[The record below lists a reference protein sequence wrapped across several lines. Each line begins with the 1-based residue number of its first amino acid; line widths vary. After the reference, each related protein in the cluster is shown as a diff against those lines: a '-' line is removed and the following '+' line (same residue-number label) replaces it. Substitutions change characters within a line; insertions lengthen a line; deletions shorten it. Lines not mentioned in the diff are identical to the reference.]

1 LFSPPSDHDFAGNAL
16 TGLAVLPRAPMATTP
31 ETQTSPRQRDIA
43 MLARPLRIL
52 IYLLIVLAIVEL
64 YRQASTLVLQLTNI
78 GLIFMFAAVVA
89 VLVTPLVDRIK
100 TLPGLRGHR
109 GAAVLVLYGAIL
121 ILIGGAAA
129 LLAPTVVADAS
140 KLGQQVPALTDAA
153 QHVLD
158 KVQSSLRAFGIN
170 LSYTIPR
177 GGASLGGDIS
187 PASLTRIGGLVSPL
201 VNVLLVI
208 VVSIYL
214 TSQGRELVATARKL
228 FPAQERL
235 FDFTMLAVGAA
246 VAAYVRS
253 QLLMS
258 LLMGLYTGITLTLLG
273 VHYAAALGVA
283 VFFLE
288 MLPLVG
294 APIGFLL
301 AIAVAATQSFQ
312 LAIEATVI
320 SLIGHAI
327 EAYILGPRISGK
339 VTRIHPLAAMGA
351 LLIGAELGGI
361 LGALLA
367 IPVAVIGN
375 IFLGAMYVS
384 SRGRDGLQIA
394 DTPGPVGVS
403 DLPSLADQIAVNAE
417 DVPDEIGADLMTKPP
432 RRNRRAA
439 PTPEISGS

>member
-1 LFSPPSDHDFAGNAL
+1 
-16 TGLAVLPRAPMATTP
+16 MARL
-31 ETQTSPRQRDIA
+31 E
-43 MLARPLRIL
+43 RPLRVL
-52 IYLLIVLAIVEL
+52 IYLLIALAIVEL

-78 GLIFMFAAVVA
+78 VLIFIFAAVIA
-89 VLVTPLVDRIK
+89 MLVTPIVDRVQGIP
-100 TLPGLRGHR
+100 LLRGRR
-109 GAAVLVLYGAIL
+109 GLAVLVLYGAIL
-121 ILIGGAAA
+121 IVVGLAAA
-129 LLAPTVVADAS
+129 LLAPTLFADAS
-140 KLGQQVPALTDAA
+140 KLGQQVPAIEDAA
-153 QHVLD
+153 QRTLD
-158 KVQSSLRAFGIN
+158 AAEASLRVFGFN
-170 LSYTIPR
+170 LSYRIPR

-187 PASLTRIGGLVSPL
+187 PASLTSIGGIVSPV
-201 VNVLLVI
+201 VNTLLVI

-228 FPAQERL
+228 FPAQERI

-246 VAAYVRS
+246 VAAYVRA

-258 LLMGLYTGITLTLLG
+258 LLMGLYTGITLSLLG

-301 AIAVAATQSFQ
+301 AIAVAATQSLP
-312 LAIEATVI
+312 LAVEATLV
-320 SLIGHAI
+320 SLVGHAI

-375 IFLGAMYVS
+375 IFLGAVYVS
-384 SRGRDGLQIA
+384 SQGRDGLQIA

-403 DLPSLADQIAVNAE
+403 DLPSLADQISVNAE
-417 DVPDEIGADLMTKPP
+417 DVPAEIGADLLIKKAPARK
-432 RRNRRAA
+432 RRQA
-439 PTPEISGS
+439 PAPAPEIGGRTE

>member
-1 LFSPPSDHDFAGNAL
+1 MANTSEAPATIRGAL
-16 TGLAVLPRAPMATTP
+16 
-31 ETQTSPRQRDIA
+31 SIA
-43 MLARPLRIL
+43 KLERPLRIL
-52 IYLLIVLAIVEL
+52 IYLLIALAIVEL

-78 GLIFMFAAVVA
+78 VLIFMFAAVVA
-89 VLVTPLVDRIK
+89 MLVTPIVDRVQGIP
-100 TLPGLRGHR
+100 LLRGHR
-109 GAAVLVLYGAIL
+109 GIAVLVLYGAIL
-121 ILIGGAAA
+121 ILVGLAAA
-129 LLAPTVVADAS
+129 LLAPTVVADTS
-140 KLGQQVPALTDAA
+140 KLGQQVPAIEDAA
-153 QHVLD
+153 QRALD
-158 KVQSSLRAFGIN
+158 AAQSSLRAFGLN
-170 LSYTIPR
+170 LSYKIPR

-187 PASLTRIGGLVSPL
+187 PASLTSIGGIVSPL
-201 VNVLLVI
+201 VNTLLVI

-228 FPAQERL
+228 FPAQERI

-246 VAAYVRS
+246 VAAYVRA

-301 AIAVAATQSFQ
+301 AIAVAATQSLQ
-312 LAIEATVI
+312 LAIEATAV
-320 SLIGHAI
+320 SLVGHAI

-375 IFLGAMYVS
+375 IFLGALYVS
-384 SRGRDGLQIA
+384 SQGRDGLQIA

-417 DVPDEIGADLMTKPP
+417 DAQTEIGADLIIKKTPARRRRP
-432 RRNRRAA
+432 R
-439 PTPEISGS
+439 PVP

>member
-1 LFSPPSDHDFAGNAL
+1 
-16 TGLAVLPRAPMATTP
+16 MATTSEAP
-31 ETQTSPRQRDIA
+31 APARESRDIA
-43 MLARPLRIL
+43 RLARPLRLL
-52 IYLLIVLAIVEL
+52 IYLLIALAIVEL

-89 VLVTPLVDRIK
+89 MLVTPIVDRVQG
-100 TLPGLRGHR
+100 LPLLRGHR
-109 GAAVLVLYGAIL
+109 GTAVLVLYGAIM
-121 ILIGGAAA
+121 ILVGLAAA
-129 LLAPTVVADAS
+129 LLAPTVIADAT
-140 KLGQQVPALTDAA
+140 KLGQQLPAIEDAA
-153 QHVLD
+153 QRALD
-158 KVQSSLRAFGIN
+158 TAQASLRAFGIN
-170 LSYTIPR
+170 LAYKIPR
-177 GGASLGGDIS
+177 GGTSLGGDIS
-187 PASLTRIGGLVSPL
+187 PASLTRIGGIVSPL
-201 VNVLLVI
+201 VNALLVI

-228 FPAQERL
+228 FPAQERI

-246 VAAYVRS
+246 VAAYVRA

-258 LLMGLYTGITLTLLG
+258 LMMGLYTGVTLSLLG

-301 AIAVAATQSFQ
+301 AIVVAATQSLQ
-312 LAIEATVI
+312 LAIEATAV
-320 SLIGHAI
+320 SLVGHAI

-375 IFLGAMYVS
+375 IFLGALYVS
-384 SRGRDGLQIA
+384 SQGRDGLQIA
-394 DTPGPVGVS
+394 NTPGPVGVS
-403 DLPSLADQIAVNAE
+403 DLPSLADQIAVNADE
-417 DVPDEIGADLMTKPP
+417 PQTEIGADLIVKKEPA
-432 RRNRRAA
+432 RRRRRREPAAA
-439 PTPEISGS
+439 P

>member
-1 LFSPPSDHDFAGNAL
+1 VP
-16 TGLAVLPRAPMATTP
+16 APA
-31 ETQTSPRQRDIA
+31 RQRDIA
-43 MLARPLRIL
+43 MLARPLRFL

-78 GLIFMFAAVVA
+78 GLIFMFAAIVA
-89 VLVTPLVDRIK
+89 MLVTPIVDRIQG
-100 TLPGLRGHR
+100 LPLLRGHR
-109 GAAVLVLYGAIL
+109 GAAVLVLYGAIVL
-121 ILIGGAAA
+121 VVGLTAA
-129 LLAPTVVADAS
+129 LLAPTVIADAS
-140 KLGQQVPALTDAA
+140 KLGQQVPAIEDAIQRVLDAA
-153 QHVLD
+153 Q
-158 KVQSSLRAFGIN
+158 KSLRAFGIN
-170 LSYTIPR
+170 LTYTIPR

-187 PASLTRIGGLVSPL
+187 PASLTRIGGLVSPV

-228 FPAQERL
+228 FPAQERV

-246 VAAYVRS
+246 VAAYIRA

-258 LLMGLYTGITLTLLG
+258 LLMGLYTGITLSLLG

-294 APIGFLL
+294 APVGFLL
-301 AIAVAATQSFQ
+301 AIVVAATQSLQ
-312 LAIEATVI
+312 LAVEATAV
-320 SLIGHAI
+320 SLVGHAI

-361 LGALLA
+361 LGALFA

-375 IFLGAMYVS
+375 IFLGALYVS
-384 SRGRDGLQIA
+384 SQGRDGLEIA

-403 DLPSLADQIAVNAE
+403 DLPSLAEQITVNADDAPAE
-417 DVPDEIGADLMTKPP
+417 LGAGLLAKRAPA
-432 RRNRRAA
+432 RRRRRPIA
-439 PTPEISGS
+439 

>member
-1 LFSPPSDHDFAGNAL
+1 
-16 TGLAVLPRAPMATTP
+16 MATASD
-31 ETQTSPRQRDIA
+31 SPAQARQRDIA
-43 MLARPLRIL
+43 MLARPLRFL

-64 YRQASTLVLQLTNI
+64 YRQASTLVLQVTNI
-78 GLIFMFAAVVA
+78 GLIFMFAAIVA
-89 VLVTPLVDRIK
+89 MLVTPVVDRIQGF
-100 TLPGLRGHR
+100 PILRGHR

-121 ILIGGAAA
+121 LVVGIAAA

-140 KLGQQVPALTDAA
+140 KLGQQVPAIEDAMQRALDAA
-153 QHVLD
+153 Q
-158 KVQSSLRAFGIN
+158 KSLRAFGIN
-170 LSYTIPR
+170 LAYTIPR

-187 PASLTRIGGLVSPL
+187 PASLTKIGGLVSPV

-214 TSQGRELVATARKL
+214 TTQGRELVATARKL
-228 FPAQERL
+228 FPAQERV

-246 VAAYVRS
+246 VAAYVRA

-294 APIGFLL
+294 APVGFLL
-301 AIAVAATQSFQ
+301 AIVVAATQSLQ
-312 LAIEATVI
+312 LAIEATAV
-320 SLIGHAI
+320 SLVGHAI

-351 LLIGAELGGI
+351 LLIGAEMGGI

-375 IFLGAMYVS
+375 IFLGALYVS
-384 SRGRDGLQIA
+384 SQGRDGLEIA

-403 DLPSLADQIAVNAE
+403 DLPSLADQITVNAA
-417 DVPDEIGADLMTKPP
+417 DVPTEMGAGLLVKPP
-432 RRNRRAA
+432 RRRRRAA
-439 PTPEISGS
+439 QFPPISPTS

>member
-1 LFSPPSDHDFAGNAL
+1 
-16 TGLAVLPRAPMATTP
+16 
-31 ETQTSPRQRDIA
+31 
-43 MLARPLRIL
+43 MLVRPLRLL

-78 GLIFMFAAVVA
+78 GLIFMFAAIVA
-89 VLVTPLVDRIK
+89 MLVTPIVDRIQG
-100 TLPGLRGHR
+100 LPVLRGHR
-109 GAAVLVLYGAIL
+109 GAAVLVLYGAIV
-121 ILIGGAAA
+121 IVIGGAAA

-140 KLGQQVPALTDAA
+140 KLGQQVPAIEDGA
-153 QHVLD
+153 QHLLD
-158 KVQSSLRAFGIN
+158 SVQTSLRAFGLN
-170 LSYTIPR
+170 LGYRIPR

-187 PASLTRIGGLVSPL
+187 PASLTTIGGLVSPL
-201 VNVLLVI
+201 VNILLVI

-228 FPAQERL
+228 FPAQERI

-246 VAAYVRS
+246 VASYVRA

-301 AIAVAATQSFQ
+301 AIAVAATQSLQ
-312 LAIEATVI
+312 LAIEATAI

-361 LGALLA
+361 LGSLLA

-375 IFLGAMYVS
+375 IFLGALYVS
-384 SRGRDGLQIA
+384 SQGRDGLLIA
-394 DTPGPVGVS
+394 DTPGPVGVG
-403 DLPSLADQIAVNAE
+403 DLPSLADQISVNAE
-417 DVPDEIGADLMTKPP
+417 DVPTEMGAGLMAKPA
-432 RRNRRAA
+432 RRKRRPV
-439 PTPEISGS
+439 PTPE

>member
-1 LFSPPSDHDFAGNAL
+1 
-16 TGLAVLPRAPMATTP
+16 
-31 ETQTSPRQRDIA
+31 
-43 MLARPLRIL
+43 MLVRPLRIL

-78 GLIFMFAAVVA
+78 VLIFMFAAIVA
-89 VLVTPLVDRIK
+89 MLVTPIVDRIQR
-100 TLPGLRGHR
+100 LPVLRGHR
-109 GAAVLVLYGAIL
+109 GAAVLVLYGAIV
-121 ILIGGAAA
+121 IVVGGAAA

-140 KLGQQVPALTDAA
+140 KLGQQVPAIEDAV
-153 QHVLD
+153 QHLLD
-158 KVQSSLRAFGIN
+158 KAESSLRAFGIN
-170 LSYTIPR
+170 LSYRIPR

-187 PASLTRIGGLVSPL
+187 PASLTTIGGLVSPL
-201 VNVLLVI
+201 VNLLLVI

-228 FPAQERL
+228 FPAQERI

-246 VAAYVRS
+246 VASYVRA

-258 LLMGLYTGITLTLLG
+258 LLMGLYTGITLSLLG

-301 AIAVAATQSFQ
+301 AIAVAATQSPQ
-312 LAIEATVI
+312 LAIEATAI
-320 SLIGHAI
+320 SLVGHAI

-361 LGALLA
+361 LGSLLA

-375 IFLGAMYVS
+375 IFLGALYVS
-384 SRGRDGLQIA
+384 SQGRDGLQIA

-403 DLPSLADQIAVNAE
+403 DLPSLADQISVNAE
-417 DVPDEIGADLMTKPP
+417 DLPAEIGADLMAKPP
-432 RRNRRAA
+432 RRKRRPV
-439 PTPEISGS
+439 PTPE

>member
-1 LFSPPSDHDFAGNAL
+1 
-16 TGLAVLPRAPMATTP
+16 MATTS
-31 ETQTSPRQRDIA
+31 ETTPLSQQRDIA
-43 MLARPLRIL
+43 RLARPLRFL

-64 YRQASTLVLQLTNI
+64 YRLGSTLVLQLTNI
-78 GLIFMFAAVVA
+78 VLIFMFAAVVA
-89 VLVTPLVDRIK
+89 MLVTPIVDRIK
-100 TLPGLRGHR
+100 MLPLLRGHR

-121 ILIGGAAA
+121 IVLGGAAA
-129 LLAPTVVADAS
+129 LLAPTIVADAS
-140 KLGQQVPALTDAA
+140 KFGQQVPAIEDAA
-153 QHVLD
+153 QHALD
-158 KVQSSLRAFGIN
+158 SVQSSLRAFGIN
-170 LSYTIPR
+170 LGYKIPR
-177 GGASLGGDIS
+177 GGASIGGDIS

-228 FPAQERL
+228 FPAQQRL

-246 VAAYVRS
+246 VAAYVRA

-273 VHYAAALGVA
+273 VRYAAALGVA
-283 VFFLE
+283 VFILE

-301 AIAVAATQSFQ
+301 AIAVAAMQSVQ

-351 LLIGAELGGI
+351 LLIGAELAGI

-375 IFLGAMYVS
+375 IFLGAMYAS
-384 SRGRDGLQIA
+384 SQGRDGLVIA

-417 DVPDEIGADLMTKPP
+417 DVHTEIGADLMEKPK
-432 RRNRRAA
+432 RKRRAA
-439 PTPEISGS
+439 PIPPVSQA

>member
-1 LFSPPSDHDFAGNAL
+1 
-16 TGLAVLPRAPMATTP
+16 MARL
-31 ETQTSPRQRDIA
+31 E
-43 MLARPLRIL
+43 RPLRIL
-52 IYLLIVLAIVEL
+52 IFLLIALAIVEL

-78 GLIFMFAAVVA
+78 ALIFMFAAVIA
-89 VLVTPLVDRIK
+89 MLVTPIVDRVQRIP
-100 TLPGLRGHR
+100 LLRGRR
-109 GAAVLVLYGAIL
+109 GLAVLVLYGAIVIVVGL
-121 ILIGGAAA
+121 AAA
-129 LLAPTVVADAS
+129 LLAPTVATDAA
-140 KLGQQVPALTDAA
+140 KLGQQVPLIEDAA
-153 QHVLD
+153 QHALD
-158 KVQSSLRAFGIN
+158 AAEASLRSFGIN
-170 LSYTIPR
+170 LSYRIPR
-177 GGASLGGDIS
+177 GSASLGGDLS
-187 PASLTRIGGLVSPL
+187 PASLTSIGGIVSPV
-201 VNVLLVI
+201 VNTLLVI
-208 VVSIYL
+208 VISIYL

-246 VAAYVRS
+246 VAAYVRA

-258 LLMGLYTGITLTLLG
+258 LLMGLYTGITLSLLG

-283 VFFLE
+283 VFILE

-301 AIAVAATQSFQ
+301 AIVVAATQSLP
-312 LAIEATVI
+312 LAIEATVV

-375 IFLGAMYVS
+375 IFLGAVYVS
-384 SRGRDGLQIA
+384 SQGRDGLEIA
-394 DTPGPVGVS
+394 DTPGPVGVG
-403 DLPSLADQIAVNAE
+403 DLPSLADQISVNSE
-417 DVPDEIGADLMTKPP
+417 DVADEMGADLLVKTAPARKRRP
-432 RRNRRAA
+432 R
-439 PTPEISGS
+439 PTP

>member
-1 LFSPPSDHDFAGNAL
+1 
-16 TGLAVLPRAPMATTP
+16 MARL
-31 ETQTSPRQRDIA
+31 E
-43 MLARPLRIL
+43 RPLRVL
-52 IYLLIVLAIVEL
+52 IYLLIALAIVEL

-78 GLIFMFAAVVA
+78 VLIFIFAAVIA
-89 VLVTPLVDRIK
+89 MLVTPIVDRVQGIP
-100 TLPGLRGHR
+100 LLRGRR
-109 GAAVLVLYGAIL
+109 GLAVLVLYGAIL
-121 ILIGGAAA
+121 IVVGLAAA
-129 LLAPTVVADAS
+129 LLAPTLFADAS
-140 KLGQQVPALTDAA
+140 KLGQQVPAIEDAA
-153 QHVLD
+153 QRTLD
-158 KVQSSLRAFGIN
+158 AAEASLRAFGFN
-170 LSYTIPR
+170 LSYRIPR

-187 PASLTRIGGLVSPL
+187 PASLTSIGGIVSPV
-201 VNVLLVI
+201 VNTLLVI

-228 FPAQERL
+228 FPAQERI

-246 VAAYVRS
+246 VAAYVRA

-258 LLMGLYTGITLTLLG
+258 LLMGLYTGITLSLLG

-301 AIAVAATQSFQ
+301 AIAVAATQSLP
-312 LAIEATVI
+312 LAVEATLV
-320 SLIGHAI
+320 SLVGHAI

-375 IFLGAMYVS
+375 IFLGAVYVS
-384 SRGRDGLQIA
+384 SQGRDGLQIA

-403 DLPSLADQIAVNAE
+403 DLPSLADQISVNAE
-417 DVPDEIGADLMTKPP
+417 DVPAEIGADLLIKKAPARK
-432 RRNRRAA
+432 RRQA
-439 PTPEISGS
+439 PAPAPEIGGRTE

>member
-1 LFSPPSDHDFAGNAL
+1 
-16 TGLAVLPRAPMATTP
+16 MATTS
-31 ETQTSPRQRDIA
+31 ETPAAARQRDLTA
-43 MLARPLRIL
+43 LVRPLRFL
-52 IYLLIVLAIVEL
+52 IYVGIALAIVAL

-78 GLIFMFAAVVA
+78 VLIFMFAAVVA
-89 VLVTPLVDRIK
+89 MLVTPVVDRIQG
-100 TLPGLRGHR
+100 LPLLRGHR
-109 GAAVLVLYGAIL
+109 GAAVLVLYGAIV
-121 ILIGGAAA
+121 IVIGGAVA
-129 LLAPTVVADAS
+129 LLAPTVIADAS
-140 KLGQQVPALTDAA
+140 KLGQQVPAIEGAA
-153 QHVLD
+153 QNVLD
-158 KVQSSLRAFGIN
+158 KVQTSLRAFGIN

-177 GGASLGGDIS
+177 GGASVGGDIS
-187 PASLTRIGGLVSPL
+187 PASLTQIGGLVSPV

-214 TSQGRELVATARKL
+214 TSQGRQLVATARKL

-246 VAAYVRS
+246 VAAYVRA

-301 AIAVAATQSFQ
+301 AIAVAATQSLG
-312 LAIEATVI
+312 LAIEATAV
-320 SLIGHAI
+320 SLVGHAI

-339 VTRIHPLAAMGA
+339 VTRIHPRAAMGA

-375 IFLGAMYVS
+375 IFLGAVYVS
-384 SRGRDGLQIA
+384 SQGRDGLQIT
-394 DTPGPVGVS
+394 DTPGPVSVS
-403 DLPSLADQIAVNAE
+403 DLPSLADQIAVNSE
-417 DVPDEIGADLMTKPP
+417 DAPPELGADLLVKPP
-432 RRNRRAA
+432 KRKRRPAA
-439 PTPEISGS
+439 ARPINGPT

>member
-1 LFSPPSDHDFAGNAL
+1 
-16 TGLAVLPRAPMATTP
+16 
-31 ETQTSPRQRDIA
+31 

-52 IYLLIVLAIVEL
+52 LYLLIALAIVEL

-89 VLVTPLVDRIK
+89 MLVTPIVDRIQ
-100 TLPGLRGHR
+100 TLPLLRGHR
-109 GAAVLVLYGAIL
+109 GAAVLVLYGAIV
-121 ILIGGAAA
+121 IIVGSTAA
-129 LLAPTVVADAS
+129 LLAPTVYTDAS
-140 KLGQQVPALTDAA
+140 KLGQQVPAILDAA
-153 QHVLD
+153 QHALD
-158 KVQSSLRAFGIN
+158 RVQSALRAFGIN

-187 PASLTRIGGLVSPL
+187 PASLTTIGGLASPL
-201 VNVLLVI
+201 VNFLLVV

-214 TSQGRELVATARKL
+214 TAQGRELVATARKL
-228 FPAQERL
+228 VPAQERL
-235 FDFTMLAVGAA
+235 FDFTILAVGAA
-246 VAAYVRS
+246 VAAYVRA

-258 LLMGLYTGITLTLLG
+258 LLMGLYTGITLSLLG

-294 APIGFLL
+294 APIGFVL
-301 AIAVAATQSFQ
+301 AIAVAATQSLQ
-312 LAIEATVI
+312 LAIEATAI
-320 SLIGHAI
+320 SLVGHAI

-351 LLIGAELGGI
+351 LLIGAELAGI

-384 SRGRDGLQIA
+384 SQGRDGLSIS

-403 DLPSLADQIAVNAE
+403 DLPSLADQIAVSAE
-417 DVPDEIGADLMTKPP
+417 DAPIEIGGDLMADP
-432 RRNRRAA
+432 RSRNGA
-439 PTPEISGS
+439 

>member
-1 LFSPPSDHDFAGNAL
+1 
-16 TGLAVLPRAPMATTP
+16 MATTTEAP
-31 ETQTSPRQRDIA
+31 APARQARDFA
-43 MLARPLRIL
+43 NLARPLRVL
-52 IYLLIVLAIVEL
+52 IYLLIALAIVEL

-78 GLIFMFAAVVA
+78 GLIFMFAAVIA
-89 VLVTPLVDRIK
+89 MLVTPIVDRVQGRP
-100 TLPGLRGHR
+100 LLRGHR
-109 GAAVLVLYGAIL
+109 GTAVLLLYGAIL
-121 ILIGGAAA
+121 LLLGVAAA
-129 LLAPTVVADAS
+129 LLAPTVIADAS
-140 KLGQQVPALTDAA
+140 RLGQQVPAIEDAA
-153 QHVLD
+153 QRALD
-158 KVQSSLRAFGIN
+158 AAQASLRAFGIN
-170 LSYTIPR
+170 LAYKIPR
-177 GGASLGGDIS
+177 GGTSLGGDIS

-201 VNVLLVI
+201 VNTLLVI

-214 TSQGRELVATARKL
+214 TSQGRQLVATARKL

-246 VAAYVRS
+246 VAAYVRA

-258 LLMGLYTGITLTLLG
+258 LLMGLYTGVTLTLLG

-301 AIAVAATQSFQ
+301 AIVVAATQSLQ
-312 LAIEATVI
+312 LAIEATAV
-320 SLIGHAI
+320 SLVGHAI

-375 IFLGAMYVS
+375 IFLGALYVS
-384 SRGRDGLQIA
+384 SQGHDGLQIA
-394 DTPGPVGVS
+394 NTPGPVGVS
-403 DLPSLADQIAVNAE
+403 DLPSLADQIAVNA
-417 DVPDEIGADLMTKPP
+417 DDAQTEIGADLIMRKEPV
-432 RRNRRAA
+432 RRRRRRESPAA
-439 PTPEISGS
+439 PTPEIGRRSG

>member
-1 LFSPPSDHDFAGNAL
+1 MSS
-16 TGLAVLPRAPMATTP
+16 TSEAPAP
-31 ETQTSPRQRDIA
+31 ARQARDIA
-43 MLARPLRIL
+43 RLARPLRLL
-52 IYLLIVLAIVEL
+52 IYLLIALAIVEL

-89 VLVTPLVDRIK
+89 MLVTPIVDRVQG
-100 TLPGLRGHR
+100 LPLLRGHR

-121 ILIGGAAA
+121 VLVGLAAA
-129 LLAPTVVADAS
+129 LLAPTVIADAS
-140 KLGQQVPALTDAA
+140 KLGQQVPAIEDAA
-153 QHVLD
+153 QRALD
-158 KVQSSLRAFGIN
+158 TAQASLRTFGIN

-177 GGASLGGDIS
+177 GGTSLGGAIS
-187 PASLTRIGGLVSPL
+187 PASLTRIGGLVSPV

-214 TSQGRELVATARKL
+214 TTQGRELVGTARKL
-228 FPAQERL
+228 FPAQERV

-246 VAAYVRS
+246 VAAYVRA

-301 AIAVAATQSFQ
+301 AIAVAATQSLQ
-312 LAIEATVI
+312 LAIEATAV
-320 SLIGHAI
+320 SLVGHAI

-375 IFLGAMYVS
+375 IFLGALYVS
-384 SRGRDGLQIA
+384 SQGRDGLQIA

-403 DLPSLADQIAVNAE
+403 DLPSLADQIAVNA
-417 DVPDEIGADLMTKPP
+417 DDAHTEIGAGLMTKPAPTRRRSRSRGLGAATTPPIGPP
-432 RRNRRAA
+432 RRQ
-439 PTPEISGS
+439 G

>member
-1 LFSPPSDHDFAGNAL
+1 MHK
-16 TGLAVLPRAPMATTP
+16 
-31 ETQTSPRQRDIA
+31 QT
-43 MLARPLRIL
+43 
-52 IYLLIVLAIVEL
+52 V
-64 YRQASTLVLQLTNI
+64 QAFYISL
-78 GLIFMFAAVVA
+78 AVVA
-89 VLVTPLVDRIK
+89 MLVTPIVDRIK
-100 TLPGLRGHR
+100 LLPLLRGHR
-109 GAAVLVLYGAIL
+109 GAAVLVFYGAIL
-121 ILIGGAAA
+121 IVIGGAAA
-129 LLAPTVVADAS
+129 LLAPTVAADAA
-140 KLGQQVPALTDAA
+140 KFGQQVPAIEDAV
-153 QHVLD
+153 QHALD
-158 KVQSSLRAFGIN
+158 SVQSSLRAFGIN
-170 LSYTIPR
+170 LGYRIPR
-177 GGASLGGDIS
+177 GGASIGGDIS

-208 VVSIYL
+208 VISIYL

-246 VAAYVRS
+246 VAAYVRA

-258 LLMGLYTGITLTLLG
+258 LLMGLYTGITLSLLG

-283 VFFLE
+283 VFILE

-294 APIGFLL
+294 APIGFVL
-301 AIAVAATQSFQ
+301 AIAVAATQGVQ

-320 SLIGHAI
+320 SLVGHAI

-351 LLIGAELGGI
+351 LLIGAELAGI

-375 IFLGAMYVS
+375 IFLGAMYAS
-384 SRGRDGLQIA
+384 SQGRDGLVIA

-417 DVPDEIGADLMTKPP
+417 DVPTELGADLMEKPK
-432 RRNRRAA
+432 RKRRAA
-439 PTPEISGS
+439 ATPPVSQA

>member
-1 LFSPPSDHDFAGNAL
+1 
-16 TGLAVLPRAPMATTP
+16 
-31 ETQTSPRQRDIA
+31 

-78 GLIFMFAAVVA
+78 GLVFMFAAIVA
-89 VLVTPLVDRIK
+89 MLVTPIVDRIQG
-100 TLPGLRGHR
+100 LPVLRGHR
-109 GAAVLVLYGAIL
+109 GAAVLVLYGAIVMV
-121 ILIGGAAA
+121 IGGAAA

-140 KLGQQVPALTDAA
+140 KLGQQVPAIESAA
-153 QHVLD
+153 QHALD
-158 KVQSSLRAFGIN
+158 SAESSLRGFGIN

-177 GGASLGGDIS
+177 GGATLGGDIS
-187 PASLTRIGGLVSPL
+187 PASLTTIGGLVSPL
-201 VNVLLVI
+201 VNILLVI

-228 FPAQERL
+228 FPAQERI

-246 VAAYVRS
+246 VASYVRA

-301 AIAVAATQSFQ
+301 AIAVAATQSIQ
-312 LAIEATVI
+312 LAIEATAV
-320 SLIGHAI
+320 SLVGHAI

-361 LGALLA
+361 LGSLLA

-375 IFLGAMYVS
+375 IFLGALYVS
-384 SRGRDGLQIA
+384 SQGRDGLLIA
-394 DTPGPVGVS
+394 DTPGPVGVG
-403 DLPSLADQIAVNAE
+403 DLPSLAEQISVNAE
-417 DVPDEIGADLMTKPP
+417 DVPNEMGADLMAKPA
-432 RRNRRAA
+432 RRKRRPV
-439 PTPEISGS
+439 PTPE